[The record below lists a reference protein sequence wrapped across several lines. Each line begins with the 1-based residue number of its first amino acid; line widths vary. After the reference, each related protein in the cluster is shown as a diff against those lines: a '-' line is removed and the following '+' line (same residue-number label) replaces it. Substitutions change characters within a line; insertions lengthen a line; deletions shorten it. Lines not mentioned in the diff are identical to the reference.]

1 MPVVIVCRGVQPHHG
16 KQDSVSDFSYTLV
29 TGAESRVRI
38 SSTIE
43 IEREADRVV
52 NSWPC
57 MPRLMA
63 GLRAVTLPV
72 PGDEIPQDV
81 QQSACL
87 EIVDSMLGA
96 DGPETIFSAQAA
108 SDIVRYHRDIIAICP
123 CTKLAQSILD
133 NQEMDA
139 GVFFQYIDSKD
150 FTV

>member
-1 MPVVIVCRGVQPHHG
+1 MPVVIVCKEGQPHCG

-29 TGAESRVRI
+29 TGAGPRVRI
-38 SSTIE
+38 SGAIE
-43 IEREADRVV
+43 IEKEEGLVTNR
-52 NSWPC
+52 WPN

-72 PGDEIPQDV
+72 PGDEVPQDV

-87 EIVDSMLGA
+87 EIVDSMLGV
-96 DGPETIFSAQAA
+96 DGPETVFSVQAA
-108 SDIVRYHRDIIAICP
+108 ADIIKYHRDIIAICP
-123 CTKLAQSILD
+123 CAELAQSILD
-133 NQEMDA
+133 NQEMDT